1 MVRGAISQCTTWVPY
16 FGYGKWH
23 ERKLIGNWKEEAATN
38 SVWYCQPSSSAYI
51 AHTHAYTA
59 TTTTHTYT
67 TNTMYS
73 NARYFHSHSCQT
85 IWYRIYKYKLRTYKH
100 HIQIY
105 MLEYLPLSLFL
116 PLSLYHILVVSLTLW
131 LSFRLY
137 FIYILPST
145 PSTATSILSIAWSD
159 ILFIYRPE
167 LYNNN
172 LHSMAVAIP
181 LNRSDGA
188 K

>member
-1 MVRGAISQCTTWVPY
+1 MANGTRENSLAI
-16 FGYGKWH
+16 GKKQLQRIASDTVNH
-23 ERKLIGNWKEEAATN
+23 HLQLTLLILTHIR
-38 SVWYCQPSSSAYI
+38 QQQQ
-51 AHTHAYTA
+51 HTHTQLIPCTA
-59 TTTTHTYT
+59 MHDIFMLTPAKRYGTEY
-67 TNTMYS
+67 TNTNYAPT
-73 NARYFHSHSCQT
+73 NIT
-85 IWYRIYKYKLRTYKH
+85 YRSICLNTS
-100 HIQIY
+100 
-105 MLEYLPLSLFL
+105 LSLFF

-131 LSFRLY
+131 LSFHLY